1 MRKEGNLNPRN
12 TVNLSVPKDLYSHCS
27 TSGYVAACPEAAAHP
42 KESSSVRSAGIPHQ
56 QHCICAVY
64 SSAWC
69 RHQWKETWN
78 SRLAQ
83 NTNCQAKSSKSSK
96 RELCERSTGATACLP
111 SETTGLGA
119 VLLGLALPQFC
130 RDHACVGTAFPSP
143 NCLLSTIIAIFEI
156 FLLAYLWGFS

>member
-1 MRKEGNLNPRN
+1 MSQKTFIH
-12 TVNLSVPKDLYSHCS
+12 TVVPVGMWQHVQKQQHTLKKAAVWDLLAYRTNNIAYAQCTALHD
-27 TSGYVAACPEAAAHP
+27 
-42 KESSSVRSAGIPHQ
+42 AGI
-56 QHCICAVY
+56 
-64 SSAWC
+64 S
-69 RHQWKETWN
+69 E
-78 SRLAQ
+78 AQ

-119 VLLGLALPQFC
+119 VLLGLALPQFYC
-130 RDHACVGTAFPSP
+130 DRACVGTAFPSP